1 MMSVETWCT
10 VGTIVGTLV
19 LLILPG
25 LVYTWYALEHMI
37 GDKENYAPVV
47 TEIDPSTRPPSR

>member
-1 MMSVETWCT
+1 MSVETWCT
-10 VGTIVGTLV
+10 FGTIVGTLV

-37 GDKENYAPVV
+37 GGKENYARVAD
-47 TEIDPSTRPPSR
+47 IDPSTRPPSR